1 MLPHVFNLV
10 NPMNRRRCRL
20 CWIVVLR
27 TSDGAFFVLN
37 ACSHIFSAKS
47 HQNFSSTVVDT
58 KIATNGSKLHD
69 KGPFFLGPLHQF
81 AEQQNVYFLQLSLVT
96 SLWTDPTSIPARPCT
111 IVFINLHSC
120 NAGGHGIKPICQIIW
135 SSGWFESS
143 SYLSLWTPH
152 IFLQASI
159 CYRVQAK

>member
-1 MLPHVFNLV
+1 
-10 NPMNRRRCRL
+10 MNRRRRRWL

-47 HQNFSSTVVDT
+47 HQNFSSTVANT

-69 KGPFFLGPLHQF
+69 KGQFFLGPLHQF

-96 SLWTDPTSIPARPCT
+96 SLWTDPTSIPPRPCT

>member
-1 MLPHVFNLV
+1 M
-10 NPMNRRRCRL
+10 
-20 CWIVVLR
+20 R

-58 KIATNGSKLHD
+58 KIATNGSKFHD

-120 NAGGHGIKPICQIIW
+120 NAGGHGIKPICQIIL
-135 SSGWFESS
+135 SSGWFDCSS
-143 SYLSLWTPH
+143 LLSLRGLGQKA
-152 IFLQASI
+152 FLFQS
-159 CYRVQAK
+159 CFKSRVCRR